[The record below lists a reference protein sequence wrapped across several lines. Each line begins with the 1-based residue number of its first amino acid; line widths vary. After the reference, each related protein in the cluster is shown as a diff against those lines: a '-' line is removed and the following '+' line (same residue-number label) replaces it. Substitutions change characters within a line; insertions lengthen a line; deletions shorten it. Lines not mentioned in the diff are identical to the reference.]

1 MARRSLN
8 IGYVLNRFPK
18 LSETFILNEVLE
30 LERHGMPLKIF
41 SLRRPLEEPRHGA
54 LKDVRT
60 SVTYLPEDGLPEW
73 SVEEEP
79 FAERAHKGRP
89 FRGLFQGER
98 LPKALSLPNILGKL
112 AKQVRTID
120 DLSIFAAQA
129 KDVPRAAALASL
141 AKMGGVGHL
150 HAHFGLQPTTV
161 AMLASRLSGL
171 PFSFSA
177 HAHDIYDENLVDRAL
192 LREKIRCAEFV
203 ITCTEYN
210 RRVLATLGGEK
221 AAGKI
226 IKIYHGADLTCFQP
240 DPSVPREPALVLAVG
255 RLVEKK
261 GFRYLV
267 GACRSLRDKGR
278 SFRCIIAGEGG
289 ERDRLTQQ
297 ISDLGVQDRVTLVGA
312 QPQEQVLEMMKRA
325 TIFVLPCVVSAA
337 GDKDG
342 LPNVLI
348 EAMAV
353 GLPVISTTLSGIPE
367 VIEHGKTGLLVP
379 SGDSVLLAEA
389 IEKLL
394 VNPDLRERLARAG
407 LKKVRE
413 SFDVRKNVKTL
424 RDRFARSLINSA
436 RSRA

>member
-1 MARRSLN
+1 
-8 IGYVLNRFPK
+8 
-18 LSETFILNEVLE
+18 
-30 LERHGMPLKIF
+30 
-41 SLRRPLEEPRHGA
+41 
-54 LKDVRT
+54 
-60 SVTYLPEDGLPEW
+60 
-73 SVEEEP
+73 
-79 FAERAHKGRP
+79 
-89 FRGLFQGER
+89 
-98 LPKALSLPNILGKL
+98 
-112 AKQVRTID
+112 
-120 DLSIFAAQA
+120 
-129 KDVPRAAALASL
+129 
-141 AKMGGVGHL
+141 
-150 HAHFGLQPTTV
+150 
-161 AMLASRLSGL
+161 MLASRLSGL

-177 HAHDIYDENLVDRAL
+177 HARDIYDENLVDRAL

-203 ITCTEYN
+203 ITCSEYN

-221 AAGKI
+221 ADGKI
-226 IKIYHGADLTCFQP
+226 MKIYNGADLTRFRP

-261 GFRYLV
+261 GFRDLIR
-267 GACRSLRDKGR
+267 ACRSLRDKER

-342 LPNVLI
+342 LPTVLI
-348 EAMAV
+348 EALAV
-353 GLPVISTTLSGIPE
+353 GLPAISTTLSGIPE

-379 SGDSVLLAEA
+379 SGDSILLAEA

-407 LKKVRE
+407 LKRVRE

-424 RDRFARSLINSA
+424 RDRFARSLLNSA